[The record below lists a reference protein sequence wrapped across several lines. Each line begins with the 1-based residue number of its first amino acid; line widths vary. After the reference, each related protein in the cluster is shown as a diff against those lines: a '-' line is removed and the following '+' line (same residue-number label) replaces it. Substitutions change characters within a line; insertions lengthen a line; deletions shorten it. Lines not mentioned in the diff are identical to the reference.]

1 MELKAYLAQLARYH
15 VWATHRLLA
24 DNLAPLSDDE
34 WHREMGLFFG
44 SVHRTVNH
52 LLVTD
57 DIWYERLVNGVSLR
71 LPLDTELHPD
81 RGAVVTALT
90 AAVERWP
97 LWADTMDPG
106 RLGEELVYTR
116 SSGEVVRMP
125 YALAVGHSFN
135 HATHHRGQM
144 TAAVTA
150 LGHLGPALDWT
161 LLLQSQTGSNHERI
175 QHPRTSA

>member
-1 MELKAYLAQLARYH
+1 MTARSIRPAFRVWPEYDRRLREVVAGLTADQLAIQPS
-15 VWATHRLLA
+15 A
-24 DNLAPLSDDE
+24 
-34 WHREMGLFFG
+34 
-44 SVHRTVNH
+44 
-52 LLVTD
+52 
-57 DIWYERLVNGVSLR
+57 
-71 LPLDTELHPD
+71 
-81 RGAVVTALT
+81 
-90 AAVERWP
+90 ERWP

-150 LGHLGPALDWT
+150 LGHPGPALDWT